1 MKPKS
6 YKDLYTDLAETSGED
21 RQFIAD
27 CIDFYYANLR
37 STLTEMEILNIASP
51 GLGNFSIK
59 INSIKKNIYRCKN
72 ILKKKDIYT
81 LKSYKYYKH
90 KESLLER
97 LIEVQNKYDIEKEE
111 KLKFK
116 QNVQLKRNLEK

>member
-1 MKPKS
+1 M
-6 YKDLYTDLAETSGED
+6 YTDLAETSGED

-116 QNVQLKRNLEK
+116 KNVQLKRDLEK